1 MIAPAQPLVLVV
13 DGEPQIQR
21 FLKPALVAAGYR
33 VAAAAD
39 GAHAI
44 RFAEMLQPAAII
56 LDLGLPDMDGKD
68 GIAAVRR
75 AGDVPIV
82 VLSARDQEAEKIAA
96 LDLGA
101 NDFVNKPFGIG
112 ELLARLRVVTRP
124 SRAAAEPAGPL
135 RAGDIVLDPDTH
147 RVTRA
152 GEPVRLTP
160 TEFELLAVLMRNAG
174 RVMTHRQILTAVWG
188 PAHGQDTPYLRVF
201 VGQIRQKI
209 EQDPGE
215 PRLILTEPGVGYR
228 FAGQD

>member
-1 MIAPAQPLVLVV
+1 M
-13 DGEPQIQR
+13 
-21 FLKPALVAAGYR
+21 
-33 VAAAAD
+33 
-39 GAHAI
+39 
-44 RFAEMLQPAAII
+44 
-56 LDLGLPDMDGKD
+56 
-68 GIAAVRR
+68 
-75 AGDVPIV
+75 
-82 VLSARDQEAEKIAA
+82 
-96 LDLGA
+96 
-101 NDFVNKPFGIG
+101 
-112 ELLARLRVVTRP
+112 
-124 SRAAAEPAGPL
+124 
-135 RAGDIVLDPDTH
+135 LDPDTH